1 MKHKSIEERVAR
13 IQTLVEGW
21 KSMGNVPNI
30 ERDMALEE
38 LRCLYDA
45 ILSGEPIAHV
55 ESSLSEDSS
64 VSAITPT
71 PIVAAAA
78 IVPESEKV
86 DSAAISASFDDALD
100 IDALLGLSGDD
111 PVVEEQIVSEPLEV
125 ETASEPVVAEPV
137 VAEPTPQPVV
147 AEPVVEE
154 PVEMEVASD
163 PVVAEPVAEA
173 SVTAEPT
180 PQPVLAAPVLAEPVA
195 EPAFGGGLFDV
206 DDIPVRSRSGRKMI
220 SLYNAAPKQLN
231 IEDDVHDTPVAT
243 VVPSKGDEPTSKPV
257 RKIVSVSEAESKP
270 KRLADVLAGSVTVLG
285 DKMATDEQPTSVF
298 NRITDIRK
306 AIGLNDKFLMIKDLF
321 DGDAQRYE
329 NTIDTLNEF
338 DDLDECMIYIVENF
352 SWNPD
357 SEGAKLLVSLI
368 ERKLA

>member
-1 MKHKSIEERVAR
+1 MAR

-137 VAEPTPQPVV
+137 VAEPVVAEPIPEPVVAGPAVAEPTPQPVV
-147 AEPVVEE
+147 AEP
-154 PVEMEVASD
+154 A
-163 PVVAEPVAEA
+163 
-173 SVTAEPT
+173 
-180 PQPVLAAPVLAEPVA
+180 A

-220 SLYNAAPKQLN
+220 SLYNAAPKQQN

>member
-1 MKHKSIEERVAR
+1 MAR
-13 IQTLVEGW
+13 IQSLVEGW

-45 ILSGEPIAHV
+45 ILSGEPIVHV

-78 IVPESEKV
+78 IVSESEKV

-125 ETASEPVVAEPV
+125 ETASKPVDAE
-137 VAEPTPQPVV
+137 PVV

-154 PVEMEVASD
+154 PVEMKVASE
-163 PVVAEPVAEA
+163 PVVAEPVAEE
-173 SVTAEPT
+173 SVTVEPT
-180 PQPVLAAPVLAEPVA
+180 PEPVVAGPAA

-220 SLYNAAPKQLN
+220 SLYNAAPKQQN
-231 IEDDVHDTPVAT
+231 IEDDVHETPVAT

-257 RKIVSVSEAESKP
+257 RKVASVSEVESKP

-285 DKMATDEQPTSVF
+285 DKMANDEQPTSVF

>member
-137 VAEPTPQPVV
+137 VEEPTPEPVVAEPVAEESVTVEPTPQPVV
-147 AEPVVEE
+147 AEP
-154 PVEMEVASD
+154 A
-163 PVVAEPVAEA
+163 
-173 SVTAEPT
+173 
-180 PQPVLAAPVLAEPVA
+180 A

-220 SLYNAAPKQLN
+220 SLYNAAPKQQN

-257 RKIVSVSEAESKP
+257 RKVASVSEAESKP

>member
-55 ESSLSEDSS
+55 ESTLSEDSS

-137 VAEPTPQPVV
+137 VAEP
-147 AEPVVEE
+147 VVEE
-154 PVEMEVASD
+154 PVEMKVASE
-163 PVVAEPVAEA
+163 PVVAEPVAEE

-180 PQPVLAAPVLAEPVA
+180 PLPVVAEPVVAEPAA

-220 SLYNAAPKQLN
+220 SLYNAAPKQQN

-257 RKIVSVSEAESKP
+257 RKIVSVSEVESKP

>member
-137 VAEPTPQPVV
+137 VEEPVAAEHTPEPVVAEPAEESVTVEPTPQPVV
-147 AEPVVEE
+147 AEP
-154 PVEMEVASD
+154 A
-163 PVVAEPVAEA
+163 
-173 SVTAEPT
+173 
-180 PQPVLAAPVLAEPVA
+180 A

-220 SLYNAAPKQLN
+220 SLYNAAPKQQN

-243 VVPSKGDEPTSKPV
+243 VVPSKGDEPTFKPV
-257 RKIVSVSEAESKP
+257 RKVVSVSEVESKP

>member
-1 MKHKSIEERVAR
+1 MAR
-13 IQTLVEGW
+13 IQSLVEGW
-21 KSMGNVPNI
+21 KSMGSVPNI

-137 VAEPTPQPVV
+137 VAEPVVAEPTPQPVV

-154 PVEMEVASD
+154 PVEMEVASE
-163 PVVAEPVAEA
+163 PVVAEPVAEE
-173 SVTAEPT
+173 SVTVEPT
-180 PQPVLAAPVLAEPVA
+180 PEPVVAEPAA

-220 SLYNAAPKQLN
+220 SLYNAAPKQQN
-231 IEDDVHDTPVAT
+231 IEDDVHETPVAT

-257 RKIVSVSEAESKP
+257 RKVASVSEVESKP

-285 DKMATDEQPTSVF
+285 DKMANDEQPTSVF

>member
-13 IQTLVEGW
+13 IQSLVEGW

-38 LRCLYDA
+38 VRCLYDA

-137 VAEPTPQPVV
+137 VAEPVVAEPAVAEPTPEPIVAEPVAEESVTAEPTPQPVV
-147 AEPVVEE
+147 AEPVV
-154 PVEMEVASD
+154 
-163 PVVAEPVAEA
+163 AEPA
-173 SVTAEPT
+173 
-180 PQPVLAAPVLAEPVA
+180 A

-220 SLYNAAPKQLN
+220 SLYNAAPKQQN

-257 RKIVSVSEAESKP
+257 RKVVSVSEAESKP

>member
-125 ETASEPVVAEPV
+125 ETASDPVVAEPVVAEPVVEESVTIEPTPEPVVAEPV
-137 VAEPTPQPVV
+137 VAEP
-147 AEPVVEE
+147 A
-154 PVEMEVASD
+154 
-163 PVVAEPVAEA
+163 
-173 SVTAEPT
+173 
-180 PQPVLAAPVLAEPVA
+180 A

-220 SLYNAAPKQLN
+220 SLYNAAPKQQN
-231 IEDDVHDTPVAT
+231 IEDDVHDMPVAT
-243 VVPSKGDEPTSKPV
+243 VVPSKDDEPTSKPV
-257 RKIVSVSEAESKP
+257 RKVASVSEAESKP